1 MKLKESGLSG
11 ANNLALV
18 ASHLQQITPK
28 DSLAVDLYRFRKG
41 HLLLLTID
49 ARNAPKGEGERC
61 WNYSILVGAGEL
73 AVRGGALF
81 MNGACWVKLH

>member
-18 ASHLQQITPK
+18 ASHLQQITPE

-49 ARNAPKGEGERC
+49 ARNAPKGEGECC
-61 WNYSILVGAGEL
+61 WNYTAPKASPIRSG
-73 AVRGGALF
+73 
-81 MNGACWVKLH
+81 C